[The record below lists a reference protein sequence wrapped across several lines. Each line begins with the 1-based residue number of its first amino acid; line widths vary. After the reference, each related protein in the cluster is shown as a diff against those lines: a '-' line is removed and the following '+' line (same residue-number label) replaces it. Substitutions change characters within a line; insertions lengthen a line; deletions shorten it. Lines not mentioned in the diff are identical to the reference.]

1 MHLFTVYLCS
11 WQVYFSD
18 SRMQL
23 PPLSPEL
30 QARRAAARD
39 ACLAA
44 GVPWEEEDDE
54 VAGGCRGVEVA
65 YFSGGRRNGPS
76 SRKRSRGELAS
87 TKGALGVMNGFSAA
101 VADTVESCGEAND
114 GSGNLGDVCS
124 IVEDEVSVEG
134 ASEFYWGG
142 KRAVREA
149 REAAAKQLRWR

>member
-1 MHLFTVYLCS
+1 
-11 WQVYFSD
+11 
-18 SRMQL
+18 MQL

-101 VADTVESCGEAND
+101 VAETVESCGDVND
-114 GSGNLGDVCS
+114 GSGSFGDECS
-124 IVEDEVSVEG
+124 LDDDDDVSVEE

-149 REAAAKQLRWR
+149 REAAAKQLRVRGR